1 MPFDAPPP
9 VEIIVTGPARLP
21 EAAGDP
27 AFSIVKLGAAEL
39 QASSRL
45 DEVLVT
51 APGVSLFRRNSSL
64 GANPTTQGVSLRG
77 IAGSGASRALVTLD
91 GVPQNDP
98 FGGWVIWSG
107 IAPDRVQAV
116 TVVRGAGAGP
126 YGAGALTGAIDLA
139 ARTAAPGGLMA
150 DATMGSLSDRQGQAM
165 ASARLGAADIFA
177 SFAGETS
184 SGYIPVRAGRG
195 AADQPLTLKAWS
207 GATGASAG
215 VGAGTLSA
223 RVSGYQENRGSGLVG
238 AEARARG
245 GQASLTLAHA
255 PTGAGPGYRLQAWIT
270 ASDLLNTS
278 VSVPA
283 GRATTTPANNQYA
296 TPATGYGLNA
306 AVRRVVAGDTLE
318 IGLDLRGAS
327 GESRE
332 LFKYSGLAFTRSRR
346 SGGETLVGGLY
357 VEATHAVGP
366 WLWAGGARL
375 DGWRD
380 TGAHRI
386 EANTTTGA
394 VTLNQHT
401 AHQGGT
407 LPTARVAVRRDLAD
421 GVFARAA
428 TYVGF
433 RPATLNELDR
443 TFRVGNDV
451 TEANPA
457 LRPERLFGGE
467 VGLGGADARAGWS
480 WDATV
485 FVSRLN
491 DAVVNATQ
499 HTGPYTDPVE
509 GVIPAGGTL
518 YQRRNIAHIDAI
530 GLETEAR
537 RRLGPV
543 DLSVAADYTRANV
556 DGGTTAPKLTG
567 KQPAETPR
575 FTATAAAA
583 WRVTDRLRLSTQLRY
598 ETKRYDDDL
607 NTRPLGDGVVVNAR
621 AAWRIRD
628 GLTVYLAGDNLFDA
642 ALQTG
647 RTAASGGLPGMVS
660 YGPPRMARVGVTFR
674 E

>member
-1 MPFDAPPP
+1 MPLDAPPP

-45 DEVLVT
+45 DEVLETV
-51 APGVSLFRRNSSL
+51 PGVSLFRRNSSL

-77 IAGSGASRALVTLD
+77 IAGSGASRALVTID

-126 YGAGALTGAIDLA
+126 YGAGALTGTIDLA
-139 ARTAAPGGLMA
+139 ARTAAPDGLMA
-150 DATMGSLSDRQGQAM
+150 DASVGNLNDRQGQAL
-165 ASARLGAADIFA
+165 ASARIGAAEVFA
-177 SFAGETS
+177 SVAGETS
-184 SGYIPVRAGRG
+184 GGYVPVRAGRG
-195 AADQPLTLKAWS
+195 AADQRLTLNDWS
-207 GATGASAG
+207 GATGASAD

-223 RVSGYQENRGSGLVG
+223 RVSGSQEDRGSGLIG

-245 GQASLTLAHA
+245 GQASLTLARQ
-255 PTGAGPGYRLQAWIT
+255 PTASDLGYRLQAWIT
-270 ASDLLNTS
+270 SSDLLNSS
-278 VSVPA
+278 VSVA
-283 GRATTTPANNQYA
+283 ANRATITPANDQYA
-296 TPATGYGLNA
+296 TPTTGYGANA
-306 AVRRVVAGDTLE
+306 AVRRAVGGDTLE
-318 IGLDLRGAS
+318 VGADLRGAA

-332 LFKYSGLAFTRSRR
+332 LFKYAGGVFTRSRR

-357 VEATHAVGP
+357 VEVTHADGP
-366 WLWAGGARL
+366 WLWAGGARM

-380 TGAHRI
+380 TNAHRI
-386 EANTTTGA
+386 ETNTATGA
-394 VTLNQHT
+394 VTLDQHS
-401 AHQGGT
+401 ANQGGT
-407 LPTARVAVRRDLAD
+407 EPTARLALRRD
-421 GVFARAA
+421 FAGGLFVRGAA
-428 TYVGF
+428 YAGF

-451 TEANPA
+451 TQANPA
-457 LRPERLFGGE
+457 LRPERLFGAEAGM
-467 VGLGGADARAGWS
+467 GGTGAGWS

-491 DAVVNATQ
+491 DAVVNATL

-518 YQRRNIAHIDAI
+518 YQRRNIAHIDAV

-537 RRLGPV
+537 RRIGPV
-543 DLSVAADYTRANV
+543 DLTLAADYTRAGV
-556 DGGTTAPKLTG
+556 DGGTTAPQLTG

-575 FTATAAAA
+575 FTATAGVS
-583 WRVTDRLRLSTQLRY
+583 WRVTGRLQLSSEVRY
-598 ETKRYDDDL
+598 ETRRYDDDL
-607 NTRPLGDGVVVNAR
+607 NTRPLADGAVVNAR
-621 AAWRIRD
+621 AEWRVRD
-628 GLTVYLAGDNLFDA
+628 GLGVFLAGDNLFDA

-647 RTAASGGLPGMVS
+647 RTAASGGAPGVVS
-660 YGPPRMARVGVTFR
+660 YGPPRIVRVGVTFR